1 MRHILIAG
9 SDKIRTPEYFPFLF
23 FGEEYFMQITYSSLG
38 NTIERERA
46 RPFVLYRKRRQCKY
60 LKQKRRKTP
69 LLPNLFGK
77 TREGNRMLFP
87 TYEKKTG
94 DESKFS
100 ISGHYFCGLLLKFRS
115 PPPSC
120 EGRCMPKK
128 KKPNNCAF
136 PGIILLR
143 GKKLFSLDFLFLQGW
158 LLFMASLPKKT
169 TEQDGGGHRFEE

>member
-1 MRHILIAG
+1 
-9 SDKIRTPEYFPFLF
+9 
-23 FGEEYFMQITYSSLG
+23 MQITYSSLG
-38 NTIERERA
+38 NTIERERE

-60 LKQKRRKTP
+60 LKQKRRKTK

-94 DESKFS
+94 DESEFS

-120 EGRCMPKK
+120 EGRCMPKNK
-128 KKPNNCAF
+128 KTEQLRFSRNNFASRKK
-136 PGIILLR
+136 ILLSR
-143 GKKLFSLDFLFLQGW
+143 NATHGRTYYTSKN
-158 LLFMASLPKKT
+158 PPT
-169 TEQDGGGHRFEE
+169 PPFEIPR